1 MKTFIQL
8 TAEQIAVL
16 EAQSCRCDDWSLV
29 TVTEDFDPKY
39 VRNVN
44 FSGQIRIGSFNKI
57 FTLAGGICKHSGIYH
72 ATLHNVIVGDDC
84 MIEHIRNYIANYIIG
99 DGSYIE
105 NVTDLIT
112 YGDSSFGNGTKVSVL
127 NETGGREVAIHD
139 HLSSHEAYITAL
151 YRHDAKLIGI
161 LGQLVDE
168 YVASVTSGVGVIGR
182 NVEIM
187 DAMHIVN
194 VKIGDATKIKG
205 TSRLRNGTIMSC
217 PEAPVH
223 IGMNVIADD
232 FIVQS
237 GSSITDGV
245 SLSKCFV
252 GQACCLGHGY
262 SASDSLFF
270 SNCQG
275 ENGEACALFAGPYT
289 VTHHKS
295 TLLIAGMFSFMN
307 AGSGSNQSN
316 HMYKLGPIHQGIF
329 ERGAKTTSDSYVL
342 FPAKIGAFSLVMGRH
357 VNNPDTTDL
366 PFSYLIE
373 QQGVT
378 YIVPGVNLKS
388 VGTIRDVKK
397 WPSRDKRTDP
407 HKLDYINFNHLSPFT
422 VQKMFAGVELLE
434 KLREASGNK
443 ADNYYYKKSII
454 RNSALHKGI
463 RYYQTGIVKFLGNS
477 FISRIEN
484 SSLNSDESLR
494 RALRKD
500 TEVGSGNWLDI
511 SGLICP
517 ASEVERLCRDISDG
531 VITQISQLGERFEE
545 IASNYYRYEWTW
557 AYDAIERYFGYN
569 LSTITRAQAISL
581 VKQWK
586 SAVVSLDKLI
596 YEDAGKEFELTSM
609 TGFGADGDKSRRNED
624 FAAVRGG
631 GFEQNPFVQEVQDHI
646 RRKSELGDKIIN
658 KLSHTKKSIDLNAIM
673 TIFNQEFNEE
683 ENSSQK

>member
-1 MKTFIQL
+1 MKTYLNL

-16 EAQSCRCDDWSLV
+16 EAQSCRCENWSEV
-29 TVTEDFDPKY
+29 TVAEDFNPKY

-44 FSGQIRIGSFNKI
+44 FSGQIRLGSFNKI
-57 FTLAGGICKHSGIYH
+57 FTLAGGINKHSGIYH

-112 YGDSSFGNGTKVSVL
+112 YGETSFGNGTKVSVL
-127 NETGGREVAIHD
+127 NETGGREVAIHE

-151 YRHDAKLIGI
+151 YRHDHKLIES
-161 LGQLVDE
+161 LNDLVSK
-168 YVASVTSGVGVIGR
+168 YVESSKSSFGVIGKD
-182 NVEIM
+182 VEIL

-194 VKIGDATKIKG
+194 VKIGDSARIKG
-205 TSRLRNGTIMSC
+205 ASRLRNGSIVSC
-217 PEAPVH
+217 PEAPVY

-232 FIVQS
+232 FIVES

-245 SLSKCFV
+245 SLTRCFV
-252 GQACCLGHGY
+252 GQACILGHGY

-342 FPAKIGAFSLVMGRH
+342 YPAKIGAFSLVMGRH
-357 VNNPDTTDL
+357 VNNPDTSDL

-378 YIVPGVNLKS
+378 YIIPGVNLKS

-397 WPSRDKRTDP
+397 WPSRDKRKDP
-407 HKLDYINFNHLSPFT
+407 HRLDHINFNHLSPFT
-422 VQKMFAGVELLE
+422 VQKMFDGIEILE
-434 KLREASGNK
+434 KLKEASGNR

-454 RNSALHKGI
+454 RNASLHKGLK
-463 RYYQTGIVKFLGNS
+463 YYQTGIIKFLGNS
-477 FISRIEN
+477 FISRIQDADL
-484 SSLNSDESLR
+484 SSDEGLR
-494 RALRKD
+494 RALRRD
-500 TEVGSGNWLDI
+500 NPVGAGHWLDI

-517 ASEVERLCRDISDG
+517 ASEIEKLCDDLTEGKVRDLVE
-531 VITQISQLGERFEE
+531 LGSRFGQ
-545 IASNYYRYEWTW
+545 IASNYYSYEWTW
-557 AYDAIERYFGYN
+557 AYDAIEKFWGYD
-569 LSTITRAQAISL
+569 LATITRSQAIELIS
-581 VKQWK
+581 QWK
-586 SAVVSLDKLI
+586 NAVISLDKLI
-596 YEDAGKEFELTSM
+596 YDDAGKEFELSSM
-609 TGFGADGDKSRRNED
+609 TGFGVDGDKVRRDAD
-624 FAAVRGG
+624 FTAVRGG
-631 GFEQNPFVQEVQDHI
+631 GFNENPFVLEVLDHM
-646 RRKSELGDKIIN
+646 RRKGELGDSMIARLGRK
-658 KLSHTKKSIDLNAIM
+658 
-673 TIFNQEFNEE
+673 
-683 ENSSQK
+683 

>member
-1 MKTFIQL
+1 MKL

-16 EAQSCRCDDWSLV
+16 EAQSCRCENWSEV
-29 TVTEDFDPKY
+29 TVAEDFNPKY

-44 FSGQIRIGSFNKI
+44 FSGQVRLGSFNKI
-57 FTLAGGICKHSGIYH
+57 FTLAGGIRKHSGIYH

-84 MIEHIRNYIANYIIG
+84 MVEHIRNYIANYIIG

-112 YGDSSFGNGTKVSVL
+112 YGETSFGNGTKVSVL
-127 NETGGREVAIHD
+127 NETGGREVAIHE

-151 YRHDAKLIGI
+151 YRHDQKLIDSI
-161 LGQLVDE
+161 NELVSK
-168 YVASVTSGVGVIGR
+168 YVESSKSTFGVIGK
-182 NVEIM
+182 NVEIL

-194 VKIGDATKIKG
+194 VKIGDSAKIKG
-205 TSRLRNGTIMSC
+205 ASRLRNGSIVSC
-217 PEAPVH
+217 EEAPVN

-232 FIVQS
+232 FIVES

-245 SLSKCFV
+245 TLTRCFV
-252 GQACCLGHGY
+252 GQACVLGHGY

-342 FPAKIGAFSLVMGRH
+342 YPAKIGAFSLVMGRH
-357 VNNPDTTDL
+357 VNNPDTSSL

-378 YIVPGVNLKS
+378 YIIPGVNLKS
-388 VGTIRDVKK
+388 VGTVRDVRK
-397 WPSRDKRTDP
+397 WPSRDRRKDP
-407 HKLDYINFNHLSPFT
+407 HRLDHINFNHLSPFT
-422 VQKMFAGVELLE
+422 VQKMFDGMKILE
-434 KLREASGNK
+434 MLKEASGNR

-454 RNSALHKGI
+454 RNASLHKGLK
-463 RYYQTGIVKFLGNS
+463 YYQTGIIKFLGNS
-477 FISRIEN
+477 FITRIQDADV
-484 SSLNSDESLR
+484 SSDEGLR
-494 RALRKD
+494 RALRRD
-500 TEVGSGNWLDI
+500 NPVGAGHWLDI

-517 ASEVERLCRDISDG
+517 ASEIEKLCDDLTEGKVRDI
-531 VITQISQLGERFEE
+531 VELGSRFGQ
-545 IASNYYRYEWTW
+545 IASDYYSYEWTW
-557 AYDAIERYFGYN
+557 AYDAIEKFWGYDLAN
-569 LSTITRAQAISL
+569 ITRSQAIDLIS
-581 VKQWK
+581 QWK
-586 SAVVSLDKLI
+586 NAVISLDKLI
-596 YEDAGKEFELTSM
+596 YDDAGKEFELTSM
-609 TGFGADGDKSRRNED
+609 TGFGVDGDKVRRDAD
-624 FAAVRGG
+624 FTAVRGG
-631 GFEQNPFVQEVQDHI
+631 GFNENPFVLEVLDHM
-646 RRKSELGDKIIN
+646 RRKGELGDRMIAR
-658 KLSHTKKSIDLNAIM
+658 LGRKK
-673 TIFNQEFNEE
+673 
-683 ENSSQK
+683 

>member
-1 MKTFIQL
+1 MKTYLNL

-16 EAQSCRCDDWSLV
+16 EAQSCRCENWSEV
-29 TVTEDFDPKY
+29 TVAEDFNPKY

-44 FSGQIRIGSFNKI
+44 FSGQIRLGSFNKI
-57 FTLAGGICKHSGIYH
+57 FTLAGGIRKHSGIYH
-72 ATLHNVIVGDDC
+72 ATLHNVVVGDDC

-112 YGDSSFGNGTKVSVL
+112 YGETSFGNGTKVSVL
-127 NETGGREVAIHD
+127 NETGGREVAIHE

-151 YRHDAKLIGI
+151 YRHDQKLIES
-161 LGQLVDE
+161 LNDLVSK
-168 YVASVTSGVGVIGR
+168 YVESSKSSFGVIGK
-182 NVEIM
+182 NVEIL

-194 VKIGDATKIKG
+194 VKIGDNARIKG
-205 TSRLRNGTIMSC
+205 ASRLRNGSIVSC
-217 PEAPVH
+217 AEAPVY

-232 FIVQS
+232 FIVES

-245 SLSKCFV
+245 SLTRCFV
-252 GQACCLGHGY
+252 GQACILGHGY

-342 FPAKIGAFSLVMGRH
+342 YPAKIGAFSLVMGRH
-357 VNNPDTTDL
+357 VNNPDTSDL

-378 YIVPGVNLKS
+378 YIIPGVNLKS

-397 WPSRDKRTDP
+397 WPSRDKRKDP
-407 HKLDYINFNHLSPFT
+407 HRLDHINFNHLSPFT
-422 VQKMFAGVELLE
+422 VQKMFDGIEILE
-434 KLREASGNK
+434 KLKEASGNR

-454 RNSALHKGI
+454 RNASLHKGLK
-463 RYYQTGIVKFLGNS
+463 YYQTGIIKFLGNS
-477 FISRIEN
+477 FISRIQDADL
-484 SSLNSDESLR
+484 SSDEGLR
-494 RALRKD
+494 RALRRD
-500 TEVGSGNWLDI
+500 NPVGAGHWLDI

-517 ASEVERLCRDISDG
+517 ASEIEKLCDDLTEGKVRDLVE
-531 VITQISQLGERFEE
+531 LGNRFGQ
-545 IASNYYRYEWTW
+545 IASNYYSYEWTW
-557 AYDAIERYFGYN
+557 AYDAIEKFWGYD
-569 LSTITRAQAISL
+569 LATITRSQAIDLIS
-581 VKQWK
+581 QWK
-586 SAVVSLDKLI
+586 NAVISLDKLI
-596 YEDAGKEFELTSM
+596 YDDAGKEFELSSM
-609 TGFGADGDKSRRNED
+609 TGFGVDGDKVRRDAD
-624 FAAVRGG
+624 FTAVRGG
-631 GFEQNPFVQEVQDHI
+631 GFNENPFVLEVLDHM
-646 RRKSELGDKIIN
+646 RRKGELGDRMIARLG
-658 KLSHTKKSIDLNAIM
+658 LSQGLK
-673 TIFNQEFNEE
+673 
-683 ENSSQK
+683 

>member
-1 MKTFIQL
+1 MKL

-16 EAQSCRCDDWSLV
+16 EAQSCRCENWSEV
-29 TVTEDFDPKY
+29 TVAEDFNPKY

-44 FSGQIRIGSFNKI
+44 FSGQIRLGSFNKI
-57 FTLAGGICKHSGIYH
+57 FTLAGGIRKHSGIYH

-84 MIEHIRNYIANYIIG
+84 MVEHIRNYIANYIIG

-112 YGDSSFGNGTKVSVL
+112 YGETSFGNGTKVSVL
-127 NETGGREVAIHD
+127 NETGGREVAIHE

-151 YRHDAKLIGI
+151 YRHDQKLIDSI
-161 LGQLVDE
+161 NELVSK
-168 YVASVTSGVGVIGR
+168 YVESSKSTFGVIGK
-182 NVEIM
+182 NVEIL

-194 VKIGDATKIKG
+194 VKIGDSAKIKG
-205 TSRLRNGTIMSC
+205 ASRLRNGSIVSC
-217 PEAPVH
+217 EEAPVN

-232 FIVQS
+232 FIVES

-245 SLSKCFV
+245 TLTRCFV
-252 GQACCLGHGY
+252 GQACVLGHGY

-342 FPAKIGAFSLVMGRH
+342 YPAKIGAFSLVMGRH
-357 VNNPDTTDL
+357 VNNPDTSNL

-378 YIVPGVNLKS
+378 YIIPGVNLKS
-388 VGTIRDVKK
+388 VGTVRDVRK
-397 WPSRDKRTDP
+397 WPSRDRRKDP
-407 HKLDYINFNHLSPFT
+407 HRLDHINFNHLSPFT
-422 VQKMFAGVELLE
+422 VQKMFDGMKILE
-434 KLREASGNK
+434 MLKEASGNR

-454 RNSALHKGI
+454 RNASLHKGLK
-463 RYYQTGIVKFLGNS
+463 YYQTGIIKFLGNS
-477 FISRIEN
+477 FITRIQDADV
-484 SSLNSDESLR
+484 SSDEGLR
-494 RALRKD
+494 RALRRD
-500 TEVGSGNWLDI
+500 NPVGAGHWLDI

-517 ASEVERLCRDISDG
+517 ASEIEKLCDDLTEGKVRDLVE
-531 VITQISQLGERFEE
+531 LGSRFGQ
-545 IASNYYRYEWTW
+545 IASDYYSYEWTW
-557 AYDAIERYFGYN
+557 AYDAIEKFWGYDLAN
-569 LSTITRAQAISL
+569 ITRSQAIDLIS
-581 VKQWK
+581 QWK
-586 SAVVSLDKLI
+586 NAVISLDKLI
-596 YEDAGKEFELTSM
+596 YDDAGKEFELTSM
-609 TGFGADGDKSRRNED
+609 TGFGVDGDKVRRDAD
-624 FAAVRGG
+624 FTAVRGG
-631 GFEQNPFVQEVQDHI
+631 GFNENPFVLEVLDHM
-646 RRKSELGDKIIN
+646 RRKGELGDRMIAR
-658 KLSHTKKSIDLNAIM
+658 LGRKK
-673 TIFNQEFNEE
+673 
-683 ENSSQK
+683 

>member
-1 MKTFIQL
+1 MKTYLNL
-8 TAEQIAVL
+8 TAEQIAAL
-16 EAQSCRCDDWSLV
+16 EAQSCRCENWSEV
-29 TVTEDFDPKY
+29 TVAEDFNPKY

-44 FSGQIRIGSFNKI
+44 FSGQIRLGSFNKI
-57 FTLAGGICKHSGIYH
+57 FTLAGGIKKHSGIYH

-112 YGDSSFGNGTKVSVL
+112 YGETSFGNGTKVSVL
-127 NETGGREVAIHD
+127 NETGGREVAIHE

-151 YRHDAKLIGI
+151 YRHDQKLIES
-161 LGQLVDE
+161 LNNLVSK
-168 YVASVTSGVGVIGR
+168 YVESSKSSFGVIGKD
-182 NVEIM
+182 VEIL

-194 VKIGDATKIKG
+194 VKIGDSARIKG
-205 TSRLRNGTIMSC
+205 ASRLRNGSIVSC
-217 PEAPVH
+217 AEAPVY

-232 FIVQS
+232 FIVES

-245 SLSKCFV
+245 SLTRCFV
-252 GQACCLGHGY
+252 GQACILGHGY

-342 FPAKIGAFSLVMGRH
+342 YPAKIGAFSLVMGRH
-357 VNNPDTTDL
+357 VNNPDTSDL

-378 YIVPGVNLKS
+378 YIIPGVNLKS

-397 WPSRDKRTDP
+397 WPSRDKRKDP
-407 HKLDYINFNHLSPFT
+407 HRLDHINFNHLSPFT
-422 VQKMFAGVELLE
+422 VQKMFDGIEILE
-434 KLREASGNK
+434 KLKEASGNR

-454 RNSALHKGI
+454 RNASLHKGLK
-463 RYYQTGIVKFLGNS
+463 YYQTGIIKFLGNS
-477 FISRIEN
+477 FISRIQDADL
-484 SSLNSDESLR
+484 SSDEGLR
-494 RALRKD
+494 RALRRD
-500 TEVGSGNWLDI
+500 NPVGAGHWLDI

-517 ASEVERLCRDISDG
+517 ASEIEKLCDDLTEGKVRDLVE
-531 VITQISQLGERFEE
+531 LGSRFGQ
-545 IASNYYRYEWTW
+545 IASNYYSYEWTW
-557 AYDAIERYFGYN
+557 AYDAIEKFWGYD
-569 LSTITRAQAISL
+569 LATITRSQAIDLIS
-581 VKQWK
+581 QWK
-586 SAVVSLDKLI
+586 NAVISLDKLI
-596 YEDAGKEFELTSM
+596 YDDAGKEFELSSM
-609 TGFGADGDKSRRNED
+609 TGFGVDGDKVRRDAD
-624 FAAVRGG
+624 FTAVRGG
-631 GFEQNPFVQEVQDHI
+631 GFNENPFVLEVLDHM
-646 RRKSELGDKIIN
+646 RRKGELGDRMIARLG
-658 KLSHTKKSIDLNAIM
+658 LSQGLK
-673 TIFNQEFNEE
+673 
-683 ENSSQK
+683 

>member
-1 MKTFIQL
+1 MKTYLNL
-8 TAEQIAVL
+8 TAEQIAAL
-16 EAQSCRCDDWSLV
+16 EAQSCRCENWSEV
-29 TVTEDFDPKY
+29 TVSEDFNPKY

-44 FSGQIRIGSFNKI
+44 FSGQIRLGSFNKI
-57 FTLAGGICKHSGIYH
+57 FTLAGGIKKHSGIYH

-112 YGDSSFGNGTKVSVL
+112 YGETSFGNGTKVSVL
-127 NETGGREVAIHD
+127 NETGGREVAIHE

-151 YRHDAKLIGI
+151 YRHDQKLIES
-161 LGQLVDE
+161 LNDLVSK
-168 YVASVTSGVGVIGR
+168 YVESSKSSFGVIGKD
-182 NVEIM
+182 VEIL

-194 VKIGDATKIKG
+194 VKIGDNARIKG
-205 TSRLRNGTIMSC
+205 ASRLRNGSIVSC
-217 PEAPVH
+217 AEAPVY

-232 FIVQS
+232 FIVES

-245 SLSKCFV
+245 SLTRCFV
-252 GQACCLGHGY
+252 GQACILGHGY

-342 FPAKIGAFSLVMGRH
+342 YPAKIGAFSLVMGRH
-357 VNNPDTTDL
+357 VNNPDTSDL

-378 YIVPGVNLKS
+378 YIIPGVNLKS

-397 WPSRDKRTDP
+397 WPSRDKRKDP
-407 HKLDYINFNHLSPFT
+407 HRLDHINFNHLSPFT
-422 VQKMFAGVELLE
+422 VQKMFDGIEILE
-434 KLREASGNK
+434 KLKEASGNR

-454 RNSALHKGI
+454 RNASLHKGLK
-463 RYYQTGIVKFLGNS
+463 YYQTGIIKFLGNS
-477 FISRIEN
+477 FISRIQDADL
-484 SSLNSDESLR
+484 SSDEGLR
-494 RALRKD
+494 RALRRD
-500 TEVGSGNWLDI
+500 NPVGAGHWLDI

-517 ASEVERLCRDISDG
+517 ASEIEKLCDDLTEGKVRDLVE
-531 VITQISQLGERFEE
+531 LGSRFGQ
-545 IASNYYRYEWTW
+545 IASNYYSYEWTW
-557 AYDAIERYFGYN
+557 AYDAIEKFWGYD
-569 LSTITRAQAISL
+569 LATITRSQAIDLIS
-581 VKQWK
+581 QWK
-586 SAVVSLDKLI
+586 NAVISLDKLI
-596 YEDAGKEFELTSM
+596 YDDAGKEFELSSM
-609 TGFGADGDKSRRNED
+609 TGFGVDGDKVRRDAD
-624 FAAVRGG
+624 FTAVRGG
-631 GFEQNPFVQEVQDHI
+631 GFNENPFVLEVLDHM
-646 RRKSELGDKIIN
+646 RRKGELGDRMIARLG
-658 KLSHTKKSIDLNAIM
+658 LSQGLK
-673 TIFNQEFNEE
+673 
-683 ENSSQK
+683 

>member
-1 MKTFIQL
+1 MKTYLNL
-8 TAEQIAVL
+8 TAEQIAAL
-16 EAQSCRCDDWSLV
+16 EAQSCRCENWSEV
-29 TVTEDFDPKY
+29 TVAEDFNPKY

-44 FSGQIRIGSFNKI
+44 FSGQIRLGSFNKI
-57 FTLAGGICKHSGIYH
+57 FTLAGGIRKHSGIYH
-72 ATLHNVIVGDDC
+72 ATLHNVVVGDDC

-112 YGDSSFGNGTKVSVL
+112 YGETSFGNGTKVSVL
-127 NETGGREVAIHD
+127 NETGGREVAIHE

-151 YRHDAKLIGI
+151 YRHDQKLIES
-161 LGQLVDE
+161 LNDLVSK
-168 YVASVTSGVGVIGR
+168 YVESSKSSFGVIGKD
-182 NVEIM
+182 VEIL

-194 VKIGDATKIKG
+194 VKIGDNARIKG
-205 TSRLRNGTIMSC
+205 ASRLRNGSIVSC
-217 PEAPVH
+217 PEAPVY

-232 FIVQS
+232 FIVES

-245 SLSKCFV
+245 SLTRCFV
-252 GQACCLGHGY
+252 GQACILGHGY

-342 FPAKIGAFSLVMGRH
+342 YPAKIGACSLVMGRH
-357 VNNPDTTDL
+357 VNNPDTSDL

-378 YIVPGVNLKS
+378 YIIPGVNLKS

-397 WPSRDKRTDP
+397 WPSRDKRKDP
-407 HKLDYINFNHLSPFT
+407 HRLDHINFNHLSPFT
-422 VQKMFAGVELLE
+422 VQKMFDGIEILE
-434 KLREASGNK
+434 KLKEASGNR

-454 RNSALHKGI
+454 RNASLHKGLK
-463 RYYQTGIVKFLGNS
+463 YYQTGIIKFLGNS
-477 FISRIEN
+477 FISRIQDADL
-484 SSLNSDESLR
+484 SSDEGLR
-494 RALRKD
+494 RALRRD
-500 TEVGSGNWLDI
+500 NPVGAGHWLDI

-517 ASEVERLCRDISDG
+517 ASEIEKLCDDLTEGKVRDLVE
-531 VITQISQLGERFEE
+531 LGSRFGQ
-545 IASNYYRYEWTW
+545 IASNYYSYEWTW
-557 AYDAIERYFGYN
+557 AYDAIEKFWGYD
-569 LSTITRAQAISL
+569 LATITRSQAIELIS
-581 VKQWK
+581 QWK
-586 SAVVSLDKLI
+586 NAVISLDKLI
-596 YEDAGKEFELTSM
+596 YDDAGKEFELSSM
-609 TGFGADGDKSRRNED
+609 TGFGVDGDKVRRDAD
-624 FAAVRGG
+624 FTAVRGG
-631 GFEQNPFVQEVQDHI
+631 GFNENPFVLEVLDHM
-646 RRKSELGDKIIN
+646 RRKGELGDRMIARLG
-658 KLSHTKKSIDLNAIM
+658 LSQGLK
-673 TIFNQEFNEE
+673 
-683 ENSSQK
+683 

>member
-1 MKTFIQL
+1 MKTFLRL

-16 EAQSCRCDDWSLV
+16 EAQSCRCENWSEV
-29 TVTEDFDPKY
+29 TVAEDFNPKY

-44 FSGQIRIGSFNKI
+44 FSGQVRLGSFNKI
-57 FTLAGGICKHSGIYH
+57 FTLAGGIRKHSGIYH

-84 MIEHIRNYIANYIIG
+84 MVEHIRNYIANYIIG

-112 YGDSSFGNGTKVSVL
+112 YGETSFGNGTKVSVL
-127 NETGGREVAIHD
+127 NETGGREVAIHE

-151 YRHDAKLIGI
+151 YRHDQKLIDSI
-161 LGQLVDE
+161 NELVSE
-168 YVASVTSGVGVIGR
+168 YVESSKSTFGVIGK
-182 NVEIM
+182 NVEIL

-194 VKIGDATKIKG
+194 VKIGDSAKIKG
-205 TSRLRNGTIMSC
+205 ASRLRNGSIVSC
-217 PEAPVH
+217 EEAPVN

-232 FIVQS
+232 FIVES

-245 SLSKCFV
+245 TLTRCFV
-252 GQACCLGHGY
+252 GQACVLGHGY

-342 FPAKIGAFSLVMGRH
+342 YPAKIGAFSLVMGRH
-357 VNNPDTTDL
+357 VNNPDTSNL

-378 YIVPGVNLKS
+378 YIIPGVNLKS
-388 VGTIRDVKK
+388 VGTVRDVRK
-397 WPSRDKRTDP
+397 WPSRDRRKDP
-407 HKLDYINFNHLSPFT
+407 HRLDHINFNHLSPFT
-422 VQKMFAGVELLE
+422 VQKMFEGIRILE
-434 KLREASGNK
+434 MLKEASGNR

-454 RNSALHKGI
+454 RNASLHKGLK
-463 RYYQTGIVKFLGNS
+463 YYQTGIIKFLGNS
-477 FISRIEN
+477 FITRIQDADV
-484 SSLNSDESLR
+484 SSDEGLR
-494 RALRKD
+494 RALRRD
-500 TEVGSGNWLDI
+500 NPVGAGHWLDI

-517 ASEVERLCRDISDG
+517 ASEIEKLCDDLTEGKVRDI
-531 VITQISQLGERFEE
+531 VELGSRFGQ
-545 IASNYYRYEWTW
+545 IASDYYSYEWTW
-557 AYDAIERYFGYN
+557 AYDAIEKFWGYDLAN
-569 LSTITRAQAISL
+569 ITRSQAIDLIS
-581 VKQWK
+581 QWK
-586 SAVVSLDKLI
+586 NAVISLDKLI
-596 YEDAGKEFELTSM
+596 YDDAGKEFELTSM
-609 TGFGADGDKSRRNED
+609 TGFGVDGDKVRRDAD
-624 FAAVRGG
+624 FTAVRGG
-631 GFEQNPFVQEVQDHI
+631 GFNENPFVLEVLDHM
-646 RRKSELGDKIIN
+646 RRKGELGDRMIARLGRKN
-658 KLSHTKKSIDLNAIM
+658 
-673 TIFNQEFNEE
+673 
-683 ENSSQK
+683 

>member
-1 MKTFIQL
+1 MKL

-16 EAQSCRCDDWSLV
+16 EAQSCRCENWSEV
-29 TVTEDFDPKY
+29 TVAEDFNPKY

-44 FSGQIRIGSFNKI
+44 FSGQVRLGSFNKI
-57 FTLAGGICKHSGIYH
+57 FTLAGGIRKHSGIYH

-84 MIEHIRNYIANYIIG
+84 MVEHIRNYIANYIIG

-112 YGDSSFGNGTKVSVL
+112 YGETSFGNGTKVSVL
-127 NETGGREVAIHD
+127 NETGGREVAIHE

-151 YRHDAKLIGI
+151 YRHDQKLIDSI
-161 LGQLVDE
+161 NELVSK
-168 YVASVTSGVGVIGR
+168 YVESSKSTFGVIGK
-182 NVEIM
+182 NVEIL

-194 VKIGDATKIKG
+194 VKIGDSAKIKG
-205 TSRLRNGTIMSC
+205 ASRLRNGSIVSC
-217 PEAPVH
+217 EEAPVN

-232 FIVQS
+232 FIVES

-245 SLSKCFV
+245 TLTRCFV
-252 GQACCLGHGY
+252 GQACVLGHGY

-342 FPAKIGAFSLVMGRH
+342 YPAKIGAFSLVMGRH
-357 VNNPDTTDL
+357 VNNPDTSSL

-378 YIVPGVNLKS
+378 YIIPGVNLKS
-388 VGTIRDVKK
+388 VGTVRDVRK
-397 WPSRDKRTDP
+397 WPSRDRRKDP
-407 HKLDYINFNHLSPFT
+407 HRLDHINFNHQSPFT
-422 VQKMFAGVELLE
+422 VQKMFEGIRILE
-434 KLREASGNK
+434 MLKEASGNR

-454 RNSALHKGI
+454 RNASLHKGLK
-463 RYYQTGIVKFLGNS
+463 YYQTGIIKFLGNS
-477 FISRIEN
+477 FITRIQDADV
-484 SSLNSDESLR
+484 SSDEGLR
-494 RALRKD
+494 RALRRD
-500 TEVGSGNWLDI
+500 NPVGAGHWLDI

-517 ASEVERLCRDISDG
+517 ASEIEKLCDDLTEGKVRDI
-531 VITQISQLGERFEE
+531 VELGSRFGQ
-545 IASNYYRYEWTW
+545 IASDYYSYEWTW
-557 AYDAIERYFGYN
+557 AYDAIEKFWGYD
-569 LSTITRAQAISL
+569 LATITRSQAIDLIS
-581 VKQWK
+581 QWK
-586 SAVVSLDKLI
+586 NAVISLDKLI
-596 YEDAGKEFELTSM
+596 YDDAGKEFELTSM
-609 TGFGADGDKSRRNED
+609 TGFGVDGDKVRRDAD
-624 FAAVRGG
+624 FTAVRGG
-631 GFEQNPFVQEVQDHI
+631 GFNENPFVLEVLDHM
-646 RRKSELGDKIIN
+646 RRKGELGDRMIAR
-658 KLSHTKKSIDLNAIM
+658 LGRKK
-673 TIFNQEFNEE
+673 
-683 ENSSQK
+683 

>member
-1 MKTFIQL
+1 MKL

-16 EAQSCRCDDWSLV
+16 EAQSCRCENWSEV
-29 TVTEDFDPKY
+29 TVAEDFNPKY

-44 FSGQIRIGSFNKI
+44 FSGQVRLGSFNKI
-57 FTLAGGICKHSGIYH
+57 FTLAGGIRKHSGIYH

-84 MIEHIRNYIANYIIG
+84 MVEHIRNYIANYIIG

-112 YGDSSFGNGTKVSVL
+112 YGETSFGNGTKVSVL
-127 NETGGREVAIHD
+127 NETGGREVAIHE

-151 YRHDAKLIGI
+151 YRHDQKLIDSI
-161 LGQLVDE
+161 NELVSK
-168 YVASVTSGVGVIGR
+168 YVESSKSTFGVIGK
-182 NVEIM
+182 NVEIL

-194 VKIGDATKIKG
+194 VKIGDSAKIKG
-205 TSRLRNGTIMSC
+205 ASRLRNGSIVSC
-217 PEAPVH
+217 EEAPVN

-232 FIVQS
+232 FIVES

-245 SLSKCFV
+245 TLTRCFV
-252 GQACCLGHGY
+252 GQACVLGHGY

-342 FPAKIGAFSLVMGRH
+342 YPAKIGAFSLVMGRH
-357 VNNPDTTDL
+357 VNNPDTSNL

-378 YIVPGVNLKS
+378 YIIPGVNLKS
-388 VGTIRDVKK
+388 VGTVRDVRK
-397 WPSRDKRTDP
+397 WPSRDRRKDP
-407 HKLDYINFNHLSPFT
+407 HRLDHINFNHLSPFT
-422 VQKMFAGVELLE
+422 VQKMFDGMKILE
-434 KLREASGNK
+434 MLKEASGNR

-454 RNSALHKGI
+454 RNASLHKGLK
-463 RYYQTGIVKFLGNS
+463 YYQTGIIKFLGNS
-477 FISRIEN
+477 FITRIQN
-484 SSLNSDESLR
+484 ADVSSDEGLR
-494 RALRKD
+494 RALRRD
-500 TEVGSGNWLDI
+500 NPVGAGHWLDI

-517 ASEVERLCRDISDG
+517 ASEIEKLCDDLTEGKVRDLVE
-531 VITQISQLGERFEE
+531 LGSRFGQ
-545 IASNYYRYEWTW
+545 IASDYYSYEWTW
-557 AYDAIERYFGYN
+557 AYDAIEKFWGYDLAN
-569 LSTITRAQAISL
+569 ITRSQAIDLIS
-581 VKQWK
+581 QWK
-586 SAVVSLDKLI
+586 NAVISLDKLI
-596 YEDAGKEFELTSM
+596 YDDAGKEFELTSM
-609 TGFGADGDKSRRNED
+609 TGFGVDGDKVRRDAD
-624 FAAVRGG
+624 FTAVRGG
-631 GFEQNPFVQEVQDHI
+631 GFNENPFVLEVLDHM
-646 RRKSELGDKIIN
+646 RRKGELGDRMIARLGRKN
-658 KLSHTKKSIDLNAIM
+658 
-673 TIFNQEFNEE
+673 
-683 ENSSQK
+683 

>member
-1 MKTFIQL
+1 MKL

-16 EAQSCRCDDWSLV
+16 EAQSCRCENWSEV
-29 TVTEDFDPKY
+29 TVAEDFNPKY

-44 FSGQIRIGSFNKI
+44 FSGQVRLGSFNKI
-57 FTLAGGICKHSGIYH
+57 FTLAGGIRKHSGIYH

-84 MIEHIRNYIANYIIG
+84 MVEHIRNYIANYIIG

-112 YGDSSFGNGTKVSVL
+112 YGETSFGNGTKVSVL
-127 NETGGREVAIHD
+127 NETGGREVAIHE

-151 YRHDAKLIGI
+151 YRHDQKLIDSI
-161 LGQLVDE
+161 NELVSK
-168 YVASVTSGVGVIGR
+168 YVESSKSTFGVIGK
-182 NVEIM
+182 NVEIL

-194 VKIGDATKIKG
+194 VKIGDSAKIKG
-205 TSRLRNGTIMSC
+205 ASRLRNGSIVSC
-217 PEAPVH
+217 EEAPVN

-232 FIVQS
+232 FIVES

-245 SLSKCFV
+245 TLTRCFV
-252 GQACCLGHGY
+252 GQACVLGHGY

-342 FPAKIGAFSLVMGRH
+342 YPAKIGAFSLVMGRH
-357 VNNPDTTDL
+357 VNNPDTSNL

-378 YIVPGVNLKS
+378 YIIPGVNLKS
-388 VGTIRDVKK
+388 VGTVRDVRK
-397 WPSRDKRTDP
+397 WPSRDRRKDP
-407 HKLDYINFNHLSPFT
+407 HRLDHINFNHLSPFT
-422 VQKMFAGVELLE
+422 VQKMFEGIRILE
-434 KLREASGNK
+434 MLKEASGNR

-454 RNSALHKGI
+454 RNASLHKGLK
-463 RYYQTGIVKFLGNS
+463 YYQTGIIKFLGNS
-477 FISRIEN
+477 FITRIQDADV
-484 SSLNSDESLR
+484 SSDEGLR
-494 RALRKD
+494 RALRRD
-500 TEVGSGNWLDI
+500 NPVGAGHWLDI

-517 ASEVERLCRDISDG
+517 ASEIEKLCDDLTEGKVRDLVE
-531 VITQISQLGERFEE
+531 LGSRFGQ
-545 IASNYYRYEWTW
+545 IASDYYSYEWTW
-557 AYDAIERYFGYN
+557 AYDAIEKFWGYDLAN
-569 LSTITRAQAISL
+569 ITRSQAIDLIS
-581 VKQWK
+581 QWK
-586 SAVVSLDKLI
+586 NAVISLDKLI
-596 YEDAGKEFELTSM
+596 YDDAGKEFELTSM
-609 TGFGADGDKSRRNED
+609 TGFGVDGDKVRRDAD
-624 FAAVRGG
+624 FTAVRGG
-631 GFEQNPFVQEVQDHI
+631 GFNENPFVLEVLDHM
-646 RRKSELGDKIIN
+646 RRKGELGDRMIAR
-658 KLSHTKKSIDLNAIM
+658 LGRKK
-673 TIFNQEFNEE
+673 
-683 ENSSQK
+683 

>member
-1 MKTFIQL
+1 MKL

-16 EAQSCRCDDWSLV
+16 EAQSCRCENWSEV
-29 TVTEDFDPKY
+29 TVAEDFNPKY

-44 FSGQIRIGSFNKI
+44 FSGQVRLGSFNKI
-57 FTLAGGICKHSGIYH
+57 FTLAGGIRKHSGIYH

-84 MIEHIRNYIANYIIG
+84 MVEHIRNYIANYIIG

-112 YGDSSFGNGTKVSVL
+112 YGETSFGNGTKVSVL
-127 NETGGREVAIHD
+127 NETGGREVAIHE

-151 YRHDAKLIGI
+151 YRHDQKLIDSI
-161 LGQLVDE
+161 NELVSK
-168 YVASVTSGVGVIGR
+168 YVESSKSTFGVIGK
-182 NVEIM
+182 NVEIL

-194 VKIGDATKIKG
+194 VKIGDSAKIKG
-205 TSRLRNGTIMSC
+205 ASRLRNGSIVSC
-217 PEAPVH
+217 EEAPVN

-232 FIVQS
+232 FIVES

-245 SLSKCFV
+245 TLTRCFV
-252 GQACCLGHGY
+252 GQACVLGHGY

-342 FPAKIGAFSLVMGRH
+342 YPAKIGAFSLVMGRH
-357 VNNPDTTDL
+357 VNNPDTSNL

-378 YIVPGVNLKS
+378 YIIPGVNLKS
-388 VGTIRDVKK
+388 VGTVRDVRK
-397 WPSRDKRTDP
+397 WPSRDRRKDP
-407 HKLDYINFNHLSPFT
+407 HRLDHINFNHLSPFT
-422 VQKMFAGVELLE
+422 VQKMFEGIRILE
-434 KLREASGNK
+434 MLKEASGNR

-454 RNSALHKGI
+454 RNASLHKGLK
-463 RYYQTGIVKFLGNS
+463 YYQTGIIKFLGNS
-477 FISRIEN
+477 FITRIQDADV
-484 SSLNSDESLR
+484 SSDEGLRLALR
-494 RALRKD
+494 RD
-500 TEVGSGNWLDI
+500 NPVGAGHWLDI

-517 ASEVERLCRDISDG
+517 ASEIEKLCDDLTEGKVRDLVE
-531 VITQISQLGERFEE
+531 LGSRFGQ
-545 IASNYYRYEWTW
+545 IASDYYSYEWTW
-557 AYDAIERYFGYN
+557 AYDAIEKFWGYDLAN
-569 LSTITRAQAISL
+569 ITRSQAIDLIS
-581 VKQWK
+581 QWK
-586 SAVVSLDKLI
+586 NAVISLDKLI
-596 YEDAGKEFELTSM
+596 YDDAGKEFELTSM
-609 TGFGADGDKSRRNED
+609 TGFGVDGDKVRRDAD
-624 FAAVRGG
+624 FTAVRGG
-631 GFEQNPFVQEVQDHI
+631 GFNENPFVLEVLDHM
-646 RRKSELGDKIIN
+646 RRKGELGDRMIAR
-658 KLSHTKKSIDLNAIM
+658 LGRKK
-673 TIFNQEFNEE
+673 
-683 ENSSQK
+683 

>member
-1 MKTFIQL
+1 MKTYLNL
-8 TAEQIAVL
+8 TAEQIAAL
-16 EAQSCRCDDWSLV
+16 EAQSCRCENWSEV
-29 TVTEDFDPKY
+29 TVAEDFNPKY

-44 FSGQIRIGSFNKI
+44 FSGQIRLGSFNKI
-57 FTLAGGICKHSGIYH
+57 FTLAGGIKKHSGIYH

-112 YGDSSFGNGTKVSVL
+112 YGETSFGNGTKVSVL
-127 NETGGREVAIHD
+127 NETGGREVAIHE

-151 YRHDAKLIGI
+151 YRHDQKLIES
-161 LGQLVDE
+161 LNDLVSK
-168 YVASVTSGVGVIGR
+168 YVESSKSSFGVIGKD
-182 NVEIM
+182 VEIL

-194 VKIGDATKIKG
+194 VKIGDNARIKG
-205 TSRLRNGTIMSC
+205 ASRLRNGSIVSC
-217 PEAPVH
+217 PEAPVY

-232 FIVQS
+232 FIVES

-245 SLSKCFV
+245 SLTRCFV
-252 GQACCLGHGY
+252 GQACILGHGY

-342 FPAKIGAFSLVMGRH
+342 YPAKIGAFSLVMGRH
-357 VNNPDTTDL
+357 VNNPDTSDL
-366 PFSYLIE
+366 RFSYLIE

-378 YIVPGVNLKS
+378 YIIPGVNLKS

-397 WPSRDKRTDP
+397 WPSRDKRKDP
-407 HKLDYINFNHLSPFT
+407 HRLDHINFNHLSPFT
-422 VQKMFAGVELLE
+422 VQKMFDGIEILE
-434 KLREASGNK
+434 KLKEASGNR

-454 RNSALHKGI
+454 RNASLHKGLK
-463 RYYQTGIVKFLGNS
+463 YYQTGIIKFLGNS
-477 FISRIEN
+477 FITRIQDADL
-484 SSLNSDESLR
+484 SSDEGLR
-494 RALRKD
+494 RALRRD
-500 TEVGSGNWLDI
+500 NPVGAGHWLDI

-517 ASEVERLCRDISDG
+517 ASEIEKLCDDLAEGKVRDLVE
-531 VITQISQLGERFEE
+531 LGSRFGQ
-545 IASNYYRYEWTW
+545 IASNYYSYEWTW
-557 AYDAIERYFGYN
+557 AYDAIEKFWGYD
-569 LSTITRAQAISL
+569 LATITRSQAIDLIS
-581 VKQWK
+581 QWK
-586 SAVVSLDKLI
+586 NAVISLDKLI
-596 YEDAGKEFELTSM
+596 YDDAGKEFELSSM
-609 TGFGADGDKSRRNED
+609 TGFGVDGDKVRRDAD
-624 FAAVRGG
+624 FTAVRGG
-631 GFEQNPFVQEVQDHI
+631 GFNENPFVLEVLDHM
-646 RRKSELGDKIIN
+646 RRKGELGDRMIARLG
-658 KLSHTKKSIDLNAIM
+658 LSQGLK
-673 TIFNQEFNEE
+673 
-683 ENSSQK
+683 

>member
-1 MKTFIQL
+1 M
-8 TAEQIAVL
+8 A
-16 EAQSCRCDDWSLV
+16 
-29 TVTEDFDPKY
+29 EDFNPKY

-44 FSGQIRIGSFNKI
+44 FSGQIRLGSFNKI
-57 FTLAGGICKHSGIYH
+57 FTLAGGIKKHSGIYH

-112 YGDSSFGNGTKVSVL
+112 YGETSFGNGTKVSVL
-127 NETGGREVAIHD
+127 NETGGREVAIHE

-151 YRHDAKLIGI
+151 YRHDQKLIES
-161 LGQLVDE
+161 LNDLVSK
-168 YVASVTSGVGVIGR
+168 YVESSKSSFGVIGKD
-182 NVEIM
+182 VEIL

-194 VKIGDATKIKG
+194 VKIGDNARIKG
-205 TSRLRNGTIMSC
+205 ASRLRNGSIVSC
-217 PEAPVH
+217 PEAPVY

-232 FIVQS
+232 FIVES

-245 SLSKCFV
+245 SLTRCFV
-252 GQACCLGHGY
+252 GQACILGHGY

-342 FPAKIGAFSLVMGRH
+342 YPAKIGAFSLVMGRH
-357 VNNPDTTDL
+357 VNNPDTSDL

-378 YIVPGVNLKS
+378 YIIPGVNLKS

-397 WPSRDKRTDP
+397 WPSRDKRKDP
-407 HKLDYINFNHLSPFT
+407 HRLDHINFNHLSPFT
-422 VQKMFAGVELLE
+422 VQKMFDGIEILE
-434 KLREASGNK
+434 KLKEASGNR

-454 RNSALHKGI
+454 RNASLHKGLK
-463 RYYQTGIVKFLGNS
+463 YYQTGIIKFLGNS
-477 FISRIEN
+477 FISRIQDADL
-484 SSLNSDESLR
+484 SSDEGLR
-494 RALRKD
+494 RALRRD
-500 TEVGSGNWLDI
+500 NPVGAGHWLDI

-517 ASEVERLCRDISDG
+517 ASEIEKLCDDLAEGKVRDLVE
-531 VITQISQLGERFEE
+531 LGSRFGQ
-545 IASNYYRYEWTW
+545 IASNYYSYEWTW
-557 AYDAIERYFGYN
+557 AYDAIEKFWGYD
-569 LSTITRAQAISL
+569 LATITRSQAIDLIS
-581 VKQWK
+581 QWK
-586 SAVVSLDKLI
+586 NAVISLDKLI
-596 YEDAGKEFELTSM
+596 YDDAGKEFELSSM
-609 TGFGADGDKSRRNED
+609 TGFGVDGDKVRRDAD
-624 FAAVRGG
+624 FTAVRGG
-631 GFEQNPFVQEVQDHI
+631 GFNENPFVLEVLDHM
-646 RRKSELGDKIIN
+646 RRKGELGDRMIARLG
-658 KLSHTKKSIDLNAIM
+658 LSQGLK
-673 TIFNQEFNEE
+673 
-683 ENSSQK
+683 

>member
-1 MKTFIQL
+1 MKTFLRL

-16 EAQSCRCDDWSLV
+16 EAQSCRCENWSEV
-29 TVTEDFDPKY
+29 TVAEDFDPKY

-44 FSGQIRIGSFNKI
+44 FSGQVRLGSFNKT
-57 FTLAGGICKHSGIYH
+57 FTLAGGIRKHSGIYH

-84 MIEHIRNYIANYIIG
+84 MVEHIRNYIANYIIG

-112 YGDSSFGNGTKVSVL
+112 YGETSFGNGTKVSVL
-127 NETGGREVAIHD
+127 NETGGREVAIHE

-151 YRHDAKLIGI
+151 YRHD
-161 LGQLVDE
+161 QRLVDSLNALVSR
-168 YVASVTSGVGVIGR
+168 YVESSTSTVGVIGK

-194 VKIGDATKIKG
+194 VKIGDCARIKG
-205 TSRLRNGTIMSC
+205 ASRLRNGSIVSC
-217 PEAPVH
+217 AEAPVN

-232 FIVQS
+232 FIIES

-245 SLSKCFV
+245 TLTRCFV
-252 GQACCLGHGY
+252 GQACILGHGY

-342 FPAKIGAFSLVMGRH
+342 YPAKIGAFSLVMGRH
-357 VNNPDTTDL
+357 VNNPDTSDL

-378 YIVPGVNLKS
+378 YIIPGVNLKS

-397 WPSRDKRTDP
+397 WPSRDRRQDP
-407 HKLDYINFNHLSPFT
+407 HRLDHINFNHLSPFT
-422 VQKMFAGVELLE
+422 VQKMFDGISILE
-434 KLREASGNK
+434 KLKEASGNR

-454 RNSALHKGI
+454 RNASLHKGLK
-463 RYYQTGIVKFLGNS
+463 YYQTGIIKFLGNS
-477 FISRIEN
+477 FITRIQDADV
-484 SSLNSDESLR
+484 SSDAALR
-494 RALRKD
+494 RALRRD
-500 TEVGSGNWLDI
+500 NPSGAGHWLDI

-517 ASEVERLCRDISDG
+517 ASEIEKLCDDLTEGKVRNVVE
-531 VITQISQLGERFEE
+531 LGSRFER
-545 IASNYYRYEWTW
+545 IAADYYSFEWTW
-557 AYDAIERYFGYN
+557 AYDAIEKFWGYD
-569 LSTITRAQAISL
+569 LAQITRSQAIDL
-581 VKQWK
+581 IRQWK
-586 SAVVSLDKLI
+586 NAVISLDKLI
-596 YEDAGKEFELTSM
+596 YDDAGKEFELTSM
-609 TGFGADGDKSRRNED
+609 TGFGVDGDKVRRDAD
-624 FAAVRGG
+624 FTAVRGG
-631 GFEQNPFVQEVQDHI
+631 GFNENPFVLEVLDHI
-646 RRKSELGDKIIN
+646 RRKGELGDRMIA
-658 KLSHTKKSIDLNAIM
+658 KLSSK
-673 TIFNQEFNEE
+673 
-683 ENSSQK
+683 

>member
-1 MKTFIQL
+1 MKTYLNL
-8 TAEQIAVL
+8 TAEQIAAL
-16 EAQSCRCDDWSLV
+16 EAQSCRCENWSEV
-29 TVTEDFDPKY
+29 TVAEDFNPKY

-44 FSGQIRIGSFNKI
+44 FSGQIRLGSFNKI
-57 FTLAGGICKHSGIYH
+57 FTLAGGIKKHSGIYH
-72 ATLHNVIVGDDC
+72 ATLHNVVVGDDC

-112 YGDSSFGNGTKVSVL
+112 YGETSFGNGTKVSVL
-127 NETGGREVAIHD
+127 NETGGREVAIHE

-151 YRHDAKLIGI
+151 YRHDQKLIES
-161 LGQLVDE
+161 LNDLVSK
-168 YVASVTSGVGVIGR
+168 YVESSKSSFGVIGKD
-182 NVEIM
+182 VEIL

-194 VKIGDATKIKG
+194 VKIGDNARIKG
-205 TSRLRNGTIMSC
+205 ASRLRNGSIVSC
-217 PEAPVH
+217 PEAPVY

-232 FIVQS
+232 FIVES

-245 SLSKCFV
+245 SLTRCFV
-252 GQACCLGHGY
+252 GQACILGHGY

-342 FPAKIGAFSLVMGRH
+342 YPAKIGAFSLVMGRH
-357 VNNPDTTDL
+357 VNNPDTSDL

-378 YIVPGVNLKS
+378 YIIPGVNLKS

-397 WPSRDKRTDP
+397 WPSRDKRKDP
-407 HKLDYINFNHLSPFT
+407 HRLDHINFNHLSPFT
-422 VQKMFAGVELLE
+422 VQKMFDGIEILE
-434 KLREASGNK
+434 KLKEASGNR

-454 RNSALHKGI
+454 RNASLHKGLK
-463 RYYQTGIVKFLGNS
+463 YYQTGIIKFLGNS
-477 FISRIEN
+477 FISRIQDADL
-484 SSLNSDESLR
+484 SSDEGLR
-494 RALRKD
+494 RALRRD
-500 TEVGSGNWLDI
+500 NPVGAGHWLDI

-517 ASEVERLCRDISDG
+517 ASEIEKLCDDLTEGKVRDLVE
-531 VITQISQLGERFEE
+531 LGSRFGQ
-545 IASNYYRYEWTW
+545 IASNYYSYEWTW
-557 AYDAIERYFGYN
+557 AYDAIEKFWGYD
-569 LSTITRAQAISL
+569 LATITRSQAIDLIS
-581 VKQWK
+581 QWK
-586 SAVVSLDKLI
+586 NAVISLDKLI
-596 YEDAGKEFELTSM
+596 YDDAGKEFELSSM
-609 TGFGADGDKSRRNED
+609 TGFGVDGDKVRRDAD
-624 FAAVRGG
+624 FTAVRGG
-631 GFEQNPFVQEVQDHI
+631 GFNENPFVLEVLDHM
-646 RRKSELGDKIIN
+646 RRKGELGDRMIARLG
-658 KLSHTKKSIDLNAIM
+658 LSQGLK
-673 TIFNQEFNEE
+673 
-683 ENSSQK
+683 

>member
-1 MKTFIQL
+1 MKTYLNL
-8 TAEQIAVL
+8 TAEQIAAL
-16 EAQSCRCDDWSLV
+16 EAQSCRCENWSEV
-29 TVTEDFDPKY
+29 TVAEDFNPKY

-44 FSGQIRIGSFNKI
+44 FSGQIRLGSFNKI
-57 FTLAGGICKHSGIYH
+57 FTLAGGIKKHSGIYH

-112 YGDSSFGNGTKVSVL
+112 YGETSFGNGTKVSVL
-127 NETGGREVAIHD
+127 NETGGREVAIHE

-151 YRHDAKLIGI
+151 YRHDQKLIES
-161 LGQLVDE
+161 LNDLVSK
-168 YVASVTSGVGVIGR
+168 YVESSKSSFGVIGKD
-182 NVEIM
+182 VEIL

-194 VKIGDATKIKG
+194 VKIGDSARIKG
-205 TSRLRNGTIMSC
+205 ASRLRNGSIVSC
-217 PEAPVH
+217 AEAPVY

-232 FIVQS
+232 FIVES

-245 SLSKCFV
+245 SLTRCFV
-252 GQACCLGHGY
+252 GQACILGHGY

-342 FPAKIGAFSLVMGRH
+342 YPAKIGAFSLVMGRH
-357 VNNPDTTDL
+357 VNNPDTSDL

-378 YIVPGVNLKS
+378 YIIPGVNLKS

-397 WPSRDKRTDP
+397 WPSRDKRKDP
-407 HKLDYINFNHLSPFT
+407 HRLDHINFNHLSPFT
-422 VQKMFAGVELLE
+422 VQKMFDGIEILE
-434 KLREASGNK
+434 KLKEASGNR

-454 RNSALHKGI
+454 RNASLHKGLK
-463 RYYQTGIVKFLGNS
+463 YYQTGIIKFLGNS
-477 FISRIEN
+477 FISRIQDADL
-484 SSLNSDESLR
+484 SSDEGLR
-494 RALRKD
+494 RALRRD
-500 TEVGSGNWLDI
+500 NPVGAGHWLDI

-517 ASEVERLCRDISDG
+517 ASEIEKLCDDLTEGKVRDLVE
-531 VITQISQLGERFEE
+531 LGSRFGQ
-545 IASNYYRYEWTW
+545 IASNYYSYEWTW
-557 AYDAIERYFGYN
+557 AYDAIEKFWGYD
-569 LSTITRAQAISL
+569 LATITRSQAIELIS
-581 VKQWK
+581 QWK
-586 SAVVSLDKLI
+586 NAVISLDKLI
-596 YEDAGKEFELTSM
+596 YDDAGKEFELSSM
-609 TGFGADGDKSRRNED
+609 TGFGVDGDKVRRDAD
-624 FAAVRGG
+624 FTAVRGG
-631 GFEQNPFVQEVQDHI
+631 GFNENPFVLEVLDHM
-646 RRKSELGDKIIN
+646 RRKGELGDRMIARLG
-658 KLSHTKKSIDLNAIM
+658 LSQGLK
-673 TIFNQEFNEE
+673 
-683 ENSSQK
+683 

>member
-1 MKTFIQL
+1 MKL

-16 EAQSCRCDDWSLV
+16 EAQSCRCENWSEV
-29 TVTEDFDPKY
+29 TVAEDFNPKY

-44 FSGQIRIGSFNKI
+44 FSGQVRLGSFKKI
-57 FTLAGGICKHSGIYH
+57 FTLAGGIRKHSGIYH

-84 MIEHIRNYIANYIIG
+84 MVEHIRNYIANYIIG

-112 YGDSSFGNGTKVSVL
+112 YGETSFGNGTKVSVL
-127 NETGGREVAIHD
+127 NETGGREVAIHE

-151 YRHDAKLIGI
+151 YRHDQKLIDSI
-161 LGQLVDE
+161 NELVSK
-168 YVASVTSGVGVIGR
+168 YVESSKSTFGVIGK
-182 NVEIM
+182 NVEIL

-194 VKIGDATKIKG
+194 VKIGDSAKIKG
-205 TSRLRNGTIMSC
+205 ASRLRNGSIVSC
-217 PEAPVH
+217 EEAPVN

-232 FIVQS
+232 FIVES

-245 SLSKCFV
+245 TLTRCFV
-252 GQACCLGHGY
+252 GQACVLGHGY

-342 FPAKIGAFSLVMGRH
+342 YPAKIGAFSLVMGRH
-357 VNNPDTTDL
+357 VNNPDTSNL

-378 YIVPGVNLKS
+378 YIIPGVNLKS
-388 VGTIRDVKK
+388 VGTVRDVRK
-397 WPSRDKRTDP
+397 WPSRDRRKDP
-407 HKLDYINFNHLSPFT
+407 HRLDHINFNHLSPFT
-422 VQKMFAGVELLE
+422 VQKMFEGIRILE
-434 KLREASGNK
+434 MLKEASGNR

-454 RNSALHKGI
+454 RNASLHKGLK
-463 RYYQTGIVKFLGNS
+463 YYQTGIIKFLGNS
-477 FISRIEN
+477 FITRIQDADV
-484 SSLNSDESLR
+484 SSDEGLR
-494 RALRKD
+494 RALRRD
-500 TEVGSGNWLDI
+500 NPVGAGHWLDI

-517 ASEVERLCRDISDG
+517 ASEIEKLCDDLTEGKVRDI
-531 VITQISQLGERFEE
+531 VELGSRFGQ
-545 IASNYYRYEWTW
+545 IASDYYSYEWTW
-557 AYDAIERYFGYN
+557 AYDAIEKFWGYDLAN
-569 LSTITRAQAISL
+569 ITRSQAIDLIS
-581 VKQWK
+581 QWK
-586 SAVVSLDKLI
+586 NAVISLDKLI
-596 YEDAGKEFELTSM
+596 YDDAGKEFELTSM
-609 TGFGADGDKSRRNED
+609 TGFGVDGDKVRRDAD
-624 FAAVRGG
+624 FTAVRGG
-631 GFEQNPFVQEVQDHI
+631 GFNENPFVLEVLDHM
-646 RRKSELGDKIIN
+646 RRKGELGDRMIAR
-658 KLSHTKKSIDLNAIM
+658 LGRKK
-673 TIFNQEFNEE
+673 
-683 ENSSQK
+683 

>member
-1 MKTFIQL
+1 MKTYLNL

-16 EAQSCRCDDWSLV
+16 EAQSCRCENWSEV
-29 TVTEDFDPKY
+29 TVAEDFNPKY

-44 FSGQIRIGSFNKI
+44 FSGQIRLGSFNKI
-57 FTLAGGICKHSGIYH
+57 FTLAGGIRKHSGIYH
-72 ATLHNVIVGDDC
+72 ATLHNVVVGDDC

-112 YGDSSFGNGTKVSVL
+112 YGETSFGNGTKVSVL
-127 NETGGREVAIHD
+127 NETGGREVAIHE

-151 YRHDAKLIGI
+151 YRHDHKLIES
-161 LGQLVDE
+161 LNDLVSK
-168 YVASVTSGVGVIGR
+168 YVESSKSSFGVIGR
-182 NVEIM
+182 NVEIL

-194 VKIGDATKIKG
+194 VKIGDSARIKG
-205 TSRLRNGTIMSC
+205 ASRLRNGSIVSC
-217 PEAPVH
+217 PEAPVY

-232 FIVQS
+232 FIVES

-245 SLSKCFV
+245 SLTRCFV
-252 GQACCLGHGY
+252 GQACILGHGY

-342 FPAKIGAFSLVMGRH
+342 YPAKIGAFSLVMGRH
-357 VNNPDTTDL
+357 VNNPDTSDL

-378 YIVPGVNLKS
+378 YIIPGVNLKS

-397 WPSRDKRTDP
+397 WPSRDKRNDP
-407 HKLDYINFNHLSPFT
+407 HRLDHINFNHLSPFT
-422 VQKMFAGVELLE
+422 VQKMFDGIEILE
-434 KLREASGNK
+434 KLKEASGNR

-454 RNSALHKGI
+454 RNASLHKGLK
-463 RYYQTGIVKFLGNS
+463 YYQTGIIKFLGNS
-477 FISRIEN
+477 FITRIQDADL
-484 SSLNSDESLR
+484 SSDEGLR
-494 RALRKD
+494 RALRRD
-500 TEVGSGNWLDI
+500 NPVGAGHWLDI

-517 ASEVERLCRDISDG
+517 ASEIEKLCDDLAEGKVRDVVE
-531 VITQISQLGERFEE
+531 LGNRFEQ
-545 IASNYYRYEWTW
+545 IASNYYSYEWTW
-557 AYDAIERYFGYN
+557 AYDAIEKFWGYD
-569 LSTITRAQAISL
+569 LATITRSQAIELIS
-581 VKQWK
+581 QWK
-586 SAVVSLDKLI
+586 NAVISLDKLI
-596 YEDAGKEFELTSM
+596 YDDAGKEFELSSM
-609 TGFGADGDKSRRNED
+609 TGFGVDGDKVRRDAD
-624 FAAVRGG
+624 FTAVRGG
-631 GFEQNPFVQEVQDHI
+631 GFNENPFVLEVLDHM
-646 RRKSELGDKIIN
+646 RRKGELGDRMIARLGK
-658 KLSHTKKSIDLNAIM
+658 
-673 TIFNQEFNEE
+673 
-683 ENSSQK
+683 

>member
-1 MKTFIQL
+1 MKTYLKL
-8 TAEQIAVL
+8 TAEQIAAL
-16 EAQSCRCDDWSLV
+16 EAQSCRCENWSEV
-29 TVTEDFDPKY
+29 TVAEDFNPKY

-44 FSGQIRIGSFNKI
+44 FSGQIRLGSFNKI
-57 FTLAGGICKHSGIYH
+57 FTLAGGIKKHSGIYH
-72 ATLHNVIVGDDC
+72 ATLHNVVVGDDC

-112 YGDSSFGNGTKVSVL
+112 YGETSFGNGTKVSVL
-127 NETGGREVAIHD
+127 NETGGREVAIHE

-151 YRHDAKLIGI
+151 YRHDQKLIES
-161 LGQLVDE
+161 LNDLVSK
-168 YVASVTSGVGVIGR
+168 YVESSKSSFGVIGKD
-182 NVEIM
+182 VEIL

-194 VKIGDATKIKG
+194 VKIGDNARIKG
-205 TSRLRNGTIMSC
+205 ASRLRNGSIVSC
-217 PEAPVH
+217 PEAPVY

-232 FIVQS
+232 FIVES

-245 SLSKCFV
+245 SLTRCFV
-252 GQACCLGHGY
+252 GQACILGHGY

-342 FPAKIGAFSLVMGRH
+342 YPAKIGAFSLVMGRH
-357 VNNPDTTDL
+357 VNNPDTSDL

-378 YIVPGVNLKS
+378 YIIPGVNLKS

-397 WPSRDKRTDP
+397 WPSRDKRKDP
-407 HKLDYINFNHLSPFT
+407 HRLDHINFNHLSPFT
-422 VQKMFAGVELLE
+422 VQKMFNGIEILE
-434 KLREASGNK
+434 KLKEASGNR

-454 RNSALHKGI
+454 RNASLHKGLK
-463 RYYQTGIVKFLGNS
+463 YYQTGIIKFLGNS
-477 FISRIEN
+477 FISRIQDADL
-484 SSLNSDESLR
+484 SSDEGLR
-494 RALRKD
+494 RALRRD
-500 TEVGSGNWLDI
+500 NPVGAGHWLDI

-517 ASEVERLCRDISDG
+517 ASEIEKLCDDLTEGKVRDLVE
-531 VITQISQLGERFEE
+531 LGSRFGQ
-545 IASNYYRYEWTW
+545 IASNYYSYEWTW
-557 AYDAIERYFGYN
+557 AYDAIEKFWGYD
-569 LSTITRAQAISL
+569 LATITRSQAIDLIS
-581 VKQWK
+581 QWK
-586 SAVVSLDKLI
+586 NAVISLDKLI
-596 YEDAGKEFELTSM
+596 YDDAGKEFELSSM
-609 TGFGADGDKSRRNED
+609 TGFGVDGDKVRRDAD
-624 FAAVRGG
+624 FTAVRGG
-631 GFEQNPFVQEVQDHI
+631 GFNENPFVLEVLDHM
-646 RRKSELGDKIIN
+646 RRKGELGDRMIARLG
-658 KLSHTKKSIDLNAIM
+658 LSQGLK
-673 TIFNQEFNEE
+673 
-683 ENSSQK
+683 

>member
-1 MKTFIQL
+1 MKL

-16 EAQSCRCDDWSLV
+16 EAQSCRCENWSEV
-29 TVTEDFDPKY
+29 TVAEDFNPKY

-44 FSGQIRIGSFNKI
+44 FSGQVRLGSFNKI
-57 FTLAGGICKHSGIYH
+57 FTLAGGIRKHSGIYH

-84 MIEHIRNYIANYIIG
+84 MVEHIRNYIANYIIG

-112 YGDSSFGNGTKVSVL
+112 YGETSFGNGTKVSVL
-127 NETGGREVAIHD
+127 NETGGREVAIHE

-151 YRHDAKLIGI
+151 YRHDQKLIDSI
-161 LGQLVDE
+161 NELVSK
-168 YVASVTSGVGVIGR
+168 YVESSKSTFGVIGK
-182 NVEIM
+182 NVEIL

-194 VKIGDATKIKG
+194 VKIGDSAKIKG
-205 TSRLRNGTIMSC
+205 ASRLRNGSIVSC
-217 PEAPVH
+217 EEAPVN

-232 FIVQS
+232 FIVES

-245 SLSKCFV
+245 TLTRCFV
-252 GQACCLGHGY
+252 GQACVLGHGY

-342 FPAKIGAFSLVMGRH
+342 YPAKIGAFSLVMGRH
-357 VNNPDTTDL
+357 VNNPDTSNL

-378 YIVPGVNLKS
+378 YIIPGVNLKS
-388 VGTIRDVKK
+388 VGTVRDVRK
-397 WPSRDKRTDP
+397 WPSRDRRKDP
-407 HKLDYINFNHLSPFT
+407 HRLDHINFNHLSPFT
-422 VQKMFAGVELLE
+422 VQKMFEGIRILE
-434 KLREASGNK
+434 MLKEASGNR

-454 RNSALHKGI
+454 RNASLHKGLK
-463 RYYQTGIVKFLGNS
+463 YYQTGIIKFLGNS
-477 FISRIEN
+477 FITRIQDADV
-484 SSLNSDESLR
+484 SSDEGLR
-494 RALRKD
+494 RALRR
-500 TEVGSGNWLDI
+500 ENPVGAGHWLDI

-517 ASEVERLCRDISDG
+517 ASEIEKLCDDLTEGKVRDLVE
-531 VITQISQLGERFEE
+531 LGSRFGQ
-545 IASNYYRYEWTW
+545 IASDYYSYEWTW
-557 AYDAIERYFGYN
+557 AYDAIEKFWGYDLAN
-569 LSTITRAQAISL
+569 ITRSQAIDLIS
-581 VKQWK
+581 QWK
-586 SAVVSLDKLI
+586 NAVISLDKLI
-596 YEDAGKEFELTSM
+596 YDDAGKEFELTSM
-609 TGFGADGDKSRRNED
+609 TGFGVDGDKVRRDAD
-624 FAAVRGG
+624 FTAVRGG
-631 GFEQNPFVQEVQDHI
+631 GFNENPFVLEVLDHM
-646 RRKSELGDKIIN
+646 RRKGELGDRMIAR
-658 KLSHTKKSIDLNAIM
+658 LGRKK
-673 TIFNQEFNEE
+673 
-683 ENSSQK
+683 

>member
-1 MKTFIQL
+1 MKTYLNL

-16 EAQSCRCDDWSLV
+16 EAQSCRCENWSEV
-29 TVTEDFDPKY
+29 TVAEDFNPKY

-44 FSGQIRIGSFNKI
+44 FSGQIRLGSFNKI
-57 FTLAGGICKHSGIYH
+57 FTLAGGIKKHSGIYH

-112 YGDSSFGNGTKVSVL
+112 YGETSFGNGTKVSVL
-127 NETGGREVAIHD
+127 NETGGREVAIHE

-151 YRHDAKLIGI
+151 YRHDQKLIES
-161 LGQLVDE
+161 LNDLVSK
-168 YVASVTSGVGVIGR
+168 YVESSKSSFGVIGKD
-182 NVEIM
+182 VEIL

-194 VKIGDATKIKG
+194 VKIGDNARIKG
-205 TSRLRNGTIMSC
+205 ASRLRNGSIVSC
-217 PEAPVH
+217 AEAPVY

-232 FIVQS
+232 FIVES

-245 SLSKCFV
+245 SLTRCFV
-252 GQACCLGHGY
+252 GQACILGHGY

-342 FPAKIGAFSLVMGRH
+342 YPAKIGAFSLVMGRH
-357 VNNPDTTDL
+357 VNNPDTSDL

-378 YIVPGVNLKS
+378 YIIPGVNLKS

-397 WPSRDKRTDP
+397 WPSRDKRKDP
-407 HKLDYINFNHLSPFT
+407 HRLDHINFNHLSPFT
-422 VQKMFAGVELLE
+422 VQKMFDGIEILE
-434 KLREASGNK
+434 KLKEASGNR

-454 RNSALHKGI
+454 RNASLHKGLK
-463 RYYQTGIVKFLGNS
+463 YYQTGIIKFLGNS
-477 FISRIEN
+477 FISRIQDADL
-484 SSLNSDESLR
+484 SSDEGLR
-494 RALRKD
+494 RALRRD
-500 TEVGSGNWLDI
+500 NPVGAGHWLDI

-517 ASEVERLCRDISDG
+517 ASEIEKLCDDLTEGKVRDLVE
-531 VITQISQLGERFEE
+531 LGSRFGQ
-545 IASNYYRYEWTW
+545 IASNYYSYEWTW
-557 AYDAIERYFGYN
+557 AYDAIEKFWGYD
-569 LSTITRAQAISL
+569 LATITRSQAIELIS
-581 VKQWK
+581 QWK
-586 SAVVSLDKLI
+586 NAVISLDKLI
-596 YEDAGKEFELTSM
+596 YDDAGKEFELSSM
-609 TGFGADGDKSRRNED
+609 TGFGVDGDKVRRDAD
-624 FAAVRGG
+624 FTAVRGG
-631 GFEQNPFVQEVQDHI
+631 GFNENPFVLEVLDHM
-646 RRKSELGDKIIN
+646 RRKGELGDRMIARLG
-658 KLSHTKKSIDLNAIM
+658 LSQGLK
-673 TIFNQEFNEE
+673 
-683 ENSSQK
+683 

>member
-1 MKTFIQL
+1 MKL

-16 EAQSCRCDDWSLV
+16 EAQSCRCENWSEV
-29 TVTEDFDPKY
+29 TVAEDFNPKY

-44 FSGQIRIGSFNKI
+44 FSGQVRLGSFNKI
-57 FTLAGGICKHSGIYH
+57 FTLAGGIRKHSGIYH

-84 MIEHIRNYIANYIIG
+84 MVEHIRNYIANYIIG

-112 YGDSSFGNGTKVSVL
+112 YGETSFGNGTKVSVL
-127 NETGGREVAIHD
+127 NETGGREVAIHE

-151 YRHDAKLIGI
+151 YRHDQKLIDSI
-161 LGQLVDE
+161 NELVSK
-168 YVASVTSGVGVIGR
+168 YVESSKSTFGVIGK
-182 NVEIM
+182 NVEIL

-194 VKIGDATKIKG
+194 VKIGDSAKIKG
-205 TSRLRNGTIMSC
+205 ASRLRNGSIVSC
-217 PEAPVH
+217 EEAPVN

-232 FIVQS
+232 FIVES

-245 SLSKCFV
+245 TLTRCFV
-252 GQACCLGHGY
+252 GQACVLGHGY

-342 FPAKIGAFSLVMGRH
+342 YPAKIGAFSLVMGRH
-357 VNNPDTTDL
+357 VNNPDTSNL

-378 YIVPGVNLKS
+378 YIIPGVNLKS
-388 VGTIRDVKK
+388 VGTVRDVRK
-397 WPSRDKRTDP
+397 WPSRDRRKDP
-407 HKLDYINFNHLSPFT
+407 HRLDHINFNHLSPFT
-422 VQKMFAGVELLE
+422 VQKMFDGIRILE
-434 KLREASGNK
+434 MLKEASGNR

-454 RNSALHKGI
+454 RNASLHKGLK
-463 RYYQTGIVKFLGNS
+463 YYQTGIIKFLGNS
-477 FISRIEN
+477 FITRIQDADV
-484 SSLNSDESLR
+484 SSDEGLR
-494 RALRKD
+494 RALLRD
-500 TEVGSGNWLDI
+500 NPVGAGHWLDI

-517 ASEVERLCRDISDG
+517 ASEIEKLCDDLTEGKVRDI
-531 VITQISQLGERFEE
+531 VELGSRFGQ
-545 IASNYYRYEWTW
+545 IASDYYSYEWTW
-557 AYDAIERYFGYN
+557 AYDAIEKFWGYDLEN
-569 LSTITRAQAISL
+569 ITRSQAIDLIS
-581 VKQWK
+581 QWK
-586 SAVVSLDKLI
+586 NAVISLDKLI
-596 YEDAGKEFELTSM
+596 YDDAGKEFELTSM
-609 TGFGADGDKSRRNED
+609 TGFGVDGDKVRRDAD
-624 FAAVRGG
+624 FTAVRGG
-631 GFEQNPFVQEVQDHI
+631 GFNENPFVLEVLDHM
-646 RRKSELGDKIIN
+646 RRKGELGDRMIARLGRKN
-658 KLSHTKKSIDLNAIM
+658 
-673 TIFNQEFNEE
+673 
-683 ENSSQK
+683 

>member
-1 MKTFIQL
+1 MKTYLNL

-16 EAQSCRCDDWSLV
+16 EAQSCRCENWSEV
-29 TVTEDFDPKY
+29 TVAEDFNPKY

-44 FSGQIRIGSFNKI
+44 FSGQIRLGSFNKI
-57 FTLAGGICKHSGIYH
+57 FTLAGGIRKHSGIYH
-72 ATLHNVIVGDDC
+72 ATLHNVVVGDDC

-112 YGDSSFGNGTKVSVL
+112 YGETSFGNGTKVSVL
-127 NETGGREVAIHD
+127 NETGGREVAIHE

-151 YRHDAKLIGI
+151 YRHDHKLIES
-161 LGQLVDE
+161 LNDLVSK
-168 YVASVTSGVGVIGR
+168 YVESSKSSFGVIGK
-182 NVEIM
+182 NVEIL

-194 VKIGDATKIKG
+194 VKIGDSARIKG
-205 TSRLRNGTIMSC
+205 ASRLRNGSIVSC
-217 PEAPVH
+217 AEAPVY

-232 FIVQS
+232 FIVES

-245 SLSKCFV
+245 SLTRCFV
-252 GQACCLGHGY
+252 GQACILGHGY

-342 FPAKIGAFSLVMGRH
+342 YPAKIGAFSLVMGRH
-357 VNNPDTTDL
+357 VNNPDTSDL

-378 YIVPGVNLKS
+378 YIIPGVNLKS

-397 WPSRDKRTDP
+397 WPSRDKRKDP
-407 HKLDYINFNHLSPFT
+407 HRLDHINFNHLSPFT
-422 VQKMFAGVELLE
+422 VQKMFDGIEILE
-434 KLREASGNK
+434 KLKEASGNR

-454 RNSALHKGI
+454 RNASLHKGLK
-463 RYYQTGIVKFLGNS
+463 YYQTGIIKFLGNS
-477 FISRIEN
+477 FITRIQDADL
-484 SSLNSDESLR
+484 SSDEGLR
-494 RALRKD
+494 RALRRD
-500 TEVGSGNWLDI
+500 NPVGAGHWLDI

-517 ASEVERLCRDISDG
+517 ASEIEKLCDDLAEGKVRDLVE
-531 VITQISQLGERFEE
+531 LGNRFGQ
-545 IASNYYRYEWTW
+545 IASNYYSYEWTW
-557 AYDAIERYFGYN
+557 AYDAIEKFWGYD
-569 LSTITRAQAISL
+569 LATITRSQAIELIS
-581 VKQWK
+581 QWK
-586 SAVVSLDKLI
+586 NAVISLDKLI
-596 YEDAGKEFELTSM
+596 YDDAGKEFELSSM
-609 TGFGADGDKSRRNED
+609 TGFGVDGDKVRRDAD
-624 FAAVRGG
+624 FTAVRGG
-631 GFEQNPFVQEVQDHI
+631 GFNENPFVLEVLDHM
-646 RRKSELGDKIIN
+646 RRKGELGDRMIARLG
-658 KLSHTKKSIDLNAIM
+658 LSQGLK
-673 TIFNQEFNEE
+673 
-683 ENSSQK
+683 